1 MAASVFDSA
10 HLRGLFGDAE
20 LSRLMGDSAEVRA
33 MLIVEGALA
42 KVQGKLGVIP
52 ELSAAAIHR
61 ATLEIQLDAG
71 GLATETAQNGVVVP
85 ALVAAFRKE
94 MQAPEHAQYLH
105 FGATS
110 QDIIDTA
117 QALRLRQVI
126 GIYRERLTQALHHLG
141 RLASNHAETSMPART
156 WGQHAT
162 PTTFGAIC
170 AAWGHPLLALLSG
183 LDRVENAVA
192 IVSLSGAAGAAG
204 ALGPKAAET
213 RAGLAEALSLRDP
226 GHSWHSDRSGI
237 ATLGAWQTQ
246 LTAQIGKIGSDLTA
260 LTRTELAELSL
271 GGAGSSST
279 MPQKQNP
286 VQPAVLVAL
295 ANHTAALNT
304 ALQGAAVHQH
314 QRDGAAWMTEWLSVP
329 QMVMATGRALAG
341 LVDLTS
347 KIEPRADRMAQ
358 SMDLT
363 QGLIHAEAL
372 SFALAETMPRP
383 EAQALSKELCKEA
396 MAAQTHLSR
405 IVAARFPDLDLRH
418 VFEVSQQLGQAPAE
432 AISFADRVN
441 SL

>member
-10 HLRGLFGDAE
+10 HLRGLFGDPE
-20 LSRLMGDSAEVRA
+20 LSRLTGDSAEIRA

-71 GLATETAQNGVVVP
+71 GLAAETAQNGVVIP
-85 ALVAAFRKE
+85 ALVSAFRKE

-126 GIYRERLTQALHHLG
+126 GIYRARLSQVLSHLG
-141 RLASNHAETSMPART
+141 ALANEHADTPMPART

-170 AAWGHPLLALLSG
+170 AAWGDPLLALLDD
-183 LDRVENAVA
+183 LERVEHGVAV
-192 IVSLSGAAGAAG
+192 VSLSGAAGTAG

-213 RAGLAEALSLRDP
+213 RAALAEALSLRDP

-237 ATLGAWQTQ
+237 AALGAWQTQ
-246 LTAQIGKIGSDLTA
+246 VTAQIGKIGSDLTA
-260 LTRTELAELSL
+260 LTQTELAEIHL
-271 GGAGSSST
+271 GGAGASST

-295 ANHTAALNT
+295 AGHTAALNT

-314 QRDGAAWMTEWLSVP
+314 QRDGAAWMTEWLSLP
-329 QMVMATGRALAG
+329 QMVIATGRALIGAAELMG
-341 LVDLTS
+341 TIS
-347 KIEPRADRMAQ
+347 PRADRMAKT
-358 SMDLT
+358 MDLT

-372 SFALAETMPRP
+372 SFALCAAMPRP
-383 EAQALSKELCKEA
+383 EAQAVSKELCQQA
-396 MAAQTHLSR
+396 MATETHLSKV
-405 IVAARFPDLDLRH
+405 VAERFPDMDMSA
-418 VFEVSQQLGQAPAE
+418 VFDVATQLGQAPDDAK
-432 AISFADRVN
+432 SFATRVN